1 MKKRTRRFQLYFDRA
16 LSQSIGKQI
25 LLLGLLML
33 ASFGLSLLF
42 LSFSGAD
49 WKAYCDDLNISK
61 WVLPLYLLIDG
72 NSFNDLYKSET
83 GIHSYMLIV
92 SGLTYVFG
100 IILFTGMLIS
110 VLTNII
116 AQRIEDHENGLIP
129 YLKSGHYIIMG
140 YDDMVASVIHHIFA
154 KDPEAYILLMTAVDT
169 HVIRNKLSKS
179 FNEKQLKHILVHY
192 GLRTSKEF
200 YPDIHLEASEEVF
213 IVGNRT
219 LPVHDAMNIECID
232 SICDYLKNDVK
243 PGLKPKRITC
253 MFEDIDT
260 YAAFKTSG
268 IFQHVGDLGIFQN
281 VGDLDIEFIPY
292 NFYIGWANQVLVS
305 RQYKEKHHPEEPLR
319 YPSICGD
326 GITPDDSRF
335 VHLVFVGITNLSV
348 AFAMEAAHLMHF
360 PNFNEKTKQ
369 PKTRITFIDINAD
382 KEMPEFITRNR
393 HFFEVQSYYYKDLS
407 TNTFSEA
414 EEKPMTDTLS
424 SEIQSHDFLD
434 VEFEFIKGDIFASKV
449 QHEISEWINR
459 HDRYLSIF
467 LTMADQKKNF
477 MMSMNMPEDVYDNEI
492 PVFLRQDQSD
502 NFVTNLRN
510 TDAKPFRYSRMVDG
524 KVVTK
529 ERQGRYAHLYPF
541 GMNET
546 AFNAN
551 DLAIRK
557 GKLLND
563 LYVSADYSQ
572 YRFTDLDQLEAKPVE
587 QIWAKA
593 DEEWKILPVALQ
605 WSNLYST
612 NSFQFKLA
620 SLRAMRGLD
629 PDDNSRD
636 TEPLTDN
643 EIAALAHVEHN
654 RWNVEKL
661 LMGYRK
667 PKDSEDKYTHS
678 ELKGQCAK
686 DNKNLFI
693 HYDIRPYDELDNVA
707 ILDEEVVKYIPW
719 ILKMTQQS

>member
-1 MKKRTRRFQLYFDRA
+1 MINKNNNYMKKKTRRFQLYFDRA

-33 ASFGLSLLF
+33 LSFGLSLLF
-42 LSFSGAD
+42 LSFSGVD
-49 WKAYCDDLNISK
+49 WENYSKELGINK

-72 NSFNDLYKSET
+72 NSFNDVYKCET
-83 GIHSYMLIV
+83 EIHPYMLIV
-92 SGLTYVFG
+92 SCLTYVFG

-140 YDDMVASVIHHIFA
+140 YDDMVASVIHSIFV
-154 KDPEAYILLMTAVDT
+154 KDPEAYVLLMTAVEART
-169 HVIRNKLSKS
+169 IRNKLSKS
-179 FNEKQLKHILVHY
+179 FGEKQLKHILVHY

-200 YPDIHLEASEEVF
+200 YPDIHLESSEEIY
-213 IVGNRT
+213 IVGNRS
-219 LPVHDAMNIECID
+219 LPVHDAMNVECID
-232 SICDYLKNDVK
+232 SICDYLKNDVTS
-243 PGLKPKRITC
+243 GLKPKRITC
-253 MFEDIDT
+253 VFEDIDT
-260 YAAFKTSG
+260 YAAFKTSD
-268 IFQHVGDLGIFQN
+268 IFQH

-292 NFYIGWANQVLVS
+292 NFYSGWANRVLIT
-305 RQYKEKHHPEEPLR
+305 RQYIEKRHPEEPLR

-326 GITPDDSRF
+326 GITPDDSHF
-335 VHLVFVGITNLSV
+335 VHLVFVGVTNLSV

-360 PNFNEKTKQ
+360 PNFDEKTKK
-369 PKTRITFIDINAD
+369 PKTRITFIDMAVD

-407 TNTFSEA
+407 TNTSNDV
-414 EEKPMTDTLS
+414 EEKPMTDALS
-424 SEIQSHDFLD
+424 PEIQGHDFLD
-434 VEFEFIKGDIFASKV
+434 VEFEFIKGDIFAPKV

-477 MMSMNMPEDVYDNEI
+477 MMSMNMPEEVYDNEI
-492 PVFLRQDQSD
+492 PVFLRQNQSD

-510 TDAKPFRYSRMVDG
+510 TDAKPFQYSHIVDG
-524 KVVTK
+524 KVNTK

-546 AFNAN
+546 AFNNN
-551 DLAIRK
+551 DIAVRQ
-557 GKLLND
+557 GKLLNY
-563 LYVSADYSQ
+563 LYSTADYSQ
-572 YRFTDLDQLEAKPVE
+572 CRFTDLKALEALPVE

-593 DEEWKILPVALQ
+593 DEEWKKLTVALQ

-620 SLRAMRGLD
+620 SLRAMRGLQ
-629 PDDNSRD
+629 PDDTSHD
-636 TEPLTDN
+636 TDSLSEA
-643 EIAALAHVEHN
+643 EVAALAHTEHN

-667 PKDSEDKYTHS
+667 AKNTEDKYVHD
-678 ELKGQCAK
+678 ELKGQGAK
-686 DNKNLFI
+686 GNKKLFI
-693 HYDIRPYDELDNVA
+693 HYDIRPFDELDNVFK
-707 ILDEEVVKYIPW
+707 LDEEVVKYMPW
-719 ILKMTQQS
+719 IVKLTQNG